1 MIRITVGIAC
11 LLYVAC
17 GFLPEPSNGRL
28 DVGAMG
34 SFPVLVNGRIKPLDT
49 VARNSL
55 QIISGK
61 QGFQGIDTKLS
72 AMQWLL
78 EVLYDAP
85 SADKREVFRVDNP
98 DLLALFGKSRGD
110 GKFYSFALLDPFR
123 QNINDQA
130 SMAGSIDARLRS
142 PFQNQ
147 VIGLQ
152 QKLSLYSRLRFS
164 LQLPGATDVLL
175 TLQHFMEIIEP
186 GLTQSNLNPECQVHL
201 LFVLLLCLF
210 FLFYLY
216 CKL

>member
-1 MIRITVGIAC
+1 MIRVTVSIAC
-11 LLYVAC
+11 LLYMAS
-17 GFLPEPSNGRL
+17 GFLPESTNGRL
-28 DVGAMG
+28 DAGAMA

-49 VARNSL
+49 IARNSL

-61 QGFQGIDTKLS
+61 QSFQRIDTKLS

-85 SADKREVFRVDNP
+85 SADKREVFRVDSP
-98 DLLALFGKSRGD
+98 DLLALFGKSHSD
-110 GKFYSFALLDPFR
+110 GKFYSFALLEPFLG
-123 QNINDQA
+123 NINRQA

-164 LQLPGATDVLL
+164 LQIQCPARRRVERSLYRT
-175 TLQHFMEIIEP
+175 
-186 GLTQSNLNPECQVHL
+186 VHADE
-201 LFVLLLCLF
+201 
-210 FLFYLY
+210 
-216 CKL
+216 